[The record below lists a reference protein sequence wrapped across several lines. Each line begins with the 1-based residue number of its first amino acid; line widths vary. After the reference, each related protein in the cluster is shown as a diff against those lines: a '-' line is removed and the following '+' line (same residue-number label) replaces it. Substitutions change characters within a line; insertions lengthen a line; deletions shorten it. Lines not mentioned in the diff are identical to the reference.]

1 MTTASKTASSRLLDI
16 VGAEH
21 VSRDATELSAY
32 AIDGKLPSVI
42 VRPGSTEEVIEVVK
56 YAAAE
61 KLALIASGA
70 RTKLGIGSPPARY
83 DVALD
88 TTRLNRIIAYDP
100 GDLTLSVETGAP
112 LQKVAE
118 ALAQHRQ
125 FLPLAVPFFDRA
137 TVGGT
142 IASGVDT
149 PLRQFY
155 GTARDYVLG
164 MEFVLGEGV
173 RSKSGGNV
181 VKNVT
186 GYDLHKLMIGSLG
199 TLGVITRVNFKTFPM
214 PVASRGFVATFENLD
229 RAIEMR
235 NRVAQSPLTP
245 MTFDL
250 LSPRVADLFSLPAA
264 ERLTTSPM
272 PAGVLSPGHWALTIG
287 YSGKENVLSRYEAE
301 LRRMAA
307 ESAASNVT
315 VLGDRV
321 RAAAFAFKREFI
333 PVALASSPA
342 TTIVKVSVL
351 SARLKDAF
359 IAAITAADTNQLP
372 WAAMARSLGV
382 IYFALLPA
390 DLSQASHRQVVAAT
404 NQILAAGASLGANMT
419 IPWCPSEW
427 KSALKV
433 WGPERHDLAQ
443 MRKVKKVFDPIGI
456 FSPGRFIGGI

>member
-1 MTTASKTASSRLLDI
+1 VTTASKTASSRLPDI

-21 VSRDATELSAY
+21 VSTTPAELGAC
-32 AIDGKLPSVI
+32 AVDGKLPSVT
-42 VRPGSTEEVIEVVK
+42 VCPGSTDEVIEIVK

-70 RTKLGIGSPPARY
+70 RTKLAIGSPPARY
-83 DVALD
+83 DIALNM
-88 TTRLNRIIAYDP
+88 TRLNRIIAYDP
-100 GDLTLSVETGAP
+100 GDLTLSVETGTP
-112 LQKVAE
+112 LRIVAE

-125 FLPLAVPFFDRA
+125 FLPLAVPFFERA

-214 PVASRGFVATFENLD
+214 PVASRGFVATFDNLD

-235 NRVAQSPLTP
+235 NRVVQSPLTP

-250 LSPRVADLFSLPAA
+250 LSPGAADLFSTPAA
-264 ERLTTSPM
+264 ERLTKSPM
-272 PAGVLSPGHWALTIG
+272 PANVISPAHWSLTIG

-307 ESAASNVT
+307 ESSAANVI

-333 PVALASSPA
+333 PIALESSPA
-342 TTIVKVSVL
+342 TTIVKISVL
-351 SARLKDAF
+351 SARLKDALR
-359 IAAITAADTNQLP
+359 TAAEAADANQLP
-372 WAAMARSLGV
+372 WVVMARSLGV

-390 DLSQASHRQVVAAT
+390 EQSQGSHRQVVSAT
-404 NQILAAGASLGANMT
+404 NQILEAGASLGANVT
-419 IPWCPSEW
+419 IPWCPPEW
-427 KSALKV
+427 KSVLKV
-433 WGPERHDLAQ
+433 WGPERRDLAQ
-443 MRKVKKVFDPIGI
+443 MQKVKNVFDPLGI

>member
-1 MTTASKTASSRLLDI
+1 MTTASKTASSRLPDI

-21 VSRDATELSAY
+21 VSTNPAGLSAW
-32 AIDGKLPSVI
+32 AIDGKLPSVT
-42 VRPGSTEEVIEVVK
+42 VCPGSTEEVIEIVK
-56 YAAAE
+56 YAATE

-83 DVALD
+83 DIALD
-88 TTRLNRIIAYDP
+88 TTRLNRILAYDP
-100 GDLTLSVETGAP
+100 GDLTLSVEAGVP
-112 LQKVAE
+112 LREIAK

-164 MEFVLGEGV
+164 MEFVLRDGV

-214 PVASRGFVATFENLD
+214 PVASRGFVATFENLY

-235 NRVAQSPLTP
+235 NRVAQSSLTP

-250 LSPRVADLFSLPAA
+250 LSPRAADLFSTPEA
-264 ERLTTSPM
+264 ERLTANAM
-272 PAGVLSPGHWALTIG
+272 PAGVLSPGQWALAVG
-287 YSGKENVLSRYEAE
+287 YSGKENVLSRYEAD

-307 ESAASNVT
+307 ESAARNVT
-315 VLGDRV
+315 VLEDRV

-333 PVALASSPA
+333 PIALQSSPA
-342 TTIVKVSVL
+342 TTIVKISVL
-351 SARLKDAF
+351 SARLKDAL
-359 IAAITAADTNQLP
+359 IAAITAADANQLA
-372 WAAMARSLGV
+372 WAAIARSLGV
-382 IYFALLPA
+382 IYFAFLPA
-390 DLSQASHRQVVAAT
+390 VHNEVSQRQIVAAT

-427 KSALKV
+427 KSALKI

-443 MRKVKKVFDPIGI
+443 MQKVKKVFDPLGI
-456 FSPGRFIGGI
+456 FAPGRFIGGI

>member
-1 MTTASKTASSRLLDI
+1 MTTASKAASSRLPDI

-21 VSRDATELSAY
+21 VSTDPVELSAY
-32 AIDGKLPSVI
+32 AVAGKLPSVT
-42 VRPGSTEEVIEVVK
+42 VRPGSTVEVIEIVK

-61 KLALIASGA
+61 SLALVASGA
-70 RTKLGIGSPPARY
+70 RTKLGIGWPPARY

-88 TTRLNRIIAYDP
+88 MTRLNRIIAYDP
-100 GDLTLSVETGAP
+100 GDLTLSVEAGVP
-112 LQKVAE
+112 LREVAK
-118 ALAQHRQ
+118 ALAEHRQ

-214 PVASRGFVATFENLD
+214 PVSSRGFVATFENLD

-250 LSPRVADLFSLPAA
+250 MSPRVADLFSLPAA

-272 PAGVLSPGHWALTIG
+272 PAGILSPGHWALTIG

-307 ESAASNVT
+307 ESAAGNVT

-333 PVALASSPA
+333 PIALASSPA
-342 TTIVKVSVL
+342 TTIVKISVL
-351 SARLKDAF
+351 PARLKDALV
-359 IAAITAADTNQLP
+359 AAIKAADTNQLP

-390 DLSQASHRQVVAAT
+390 DLSEASHRQAVATT
-404 NQILAAGASLGANMT
+404 NHILAAGASLGANVT

-427 KSALKV
+427 KSALKI

-443 MRKVKKVFDPIGI
+443 MQKVKKVFDPLGI

>member
-1 MTTASKTASSRLLDI
+1 VTTASKTASSRLPDL

-21 VSRDATELSAY
+21 VSTDPAELSAC
-32 AIDGKLPSVI
+32 AVDGKLPFVTA
-42 VRPGSTEEVIEVVK
+42 RPGSTEEVVEIVK

-70 RTKLGIGSPPARY
+70 RTKFRIGSPPARY
-83 DVALD
+83 DIALD
-88 TTRLNRIIAYDP
+88 MTRLNRIVAYDP
-100 GDLTLSVETGAP
+100 GDLTLSVEAGVP
-112 LQKVAE
+112 LREVAK
-118 ALAQHRQ
+118 ALAEHRQ

-137 TVGGT
+137 TAGGT

-214 PVASRGFVATFENLD
+214 PVASRGFVATFEGLD

-250 LSPRVADLFSLPAA
+250 LSPRVADLFSTAGA
-264 ERLTTSPM
+264 ERLTTSAM

-287 YSGKENVLSRYEAE
+287 YSGKENVLARYEAE

-307 ESAASNVT
+307 GSAAAGVT

-333 PVALASSPA
+333 PIALESSSA
-342 TTIVKVSVL
+342 TTIVKISIL

-359 IAAITAADTNQLP
+359 TAAINAADTNQVP

-382 IYFALLPA
+382 IYFALLPVEFG
-390 DLSQASHRQVVAAT
+390 QASHRQVVTAT
-404 NQILAAGASLGANMT
+404 NQILDTAASLGANVT

-427 KSALKV
+427 KSALRI
-433 WGPERHDLAQ
+433 WGPDRRDLAQ
-443 MRKVKKVFDPIGI
+443 MQKVKKVFDPLGI

>member
-1 MTTASKTASSRLLDI
+1 MTTASKAASARLPDV

-21 VSRDATELSAY
+21 ILSDPAELGAY
-32 AIDGKLPSVI
+32 AVDGKLPSVA
-42 VRPGSTEEVIEVVK
+42 VRPGSSEEVVEVVK

-70 RTKLGIGSPPARY
+70 RTKLGIGSPPSRY
-83 DVALD
+83 DIALD
-88 TTRLNRIIAYDP
+88 MTRLDRILAYDP
-100 GDLTLSVETGAP
+100 GDLTLSVEAGVP
-112 LQKVAE
+112 LRTVAS
-118 ALAQHRQ
+118 ALAEHRQ
-125 FLPLAVPFFDRA
+125 FLPLSIPYFDRA

-164 MEFVLGEGV
+164 MEFVIGDGV
-173 RSKSGGNV
+173 LSKSGGNV

-186 GYDLHKLMIGSLG
+186 GYDLHKLMIGALG

-214 PVASRGFVATFENLD
+214 PVSSRGFVATFENLD
-229 RAIEMR
+229 RAIDMR

-250 LSPRVADLFSLPAA
+250 LSPGAANLFAAPAA
-264 ERLTTSPM
+264 ERLTKNPM
-272 PAGVLSPGHWALTIG
+272 PPNVLAPSRWALTIG
-287 YSGKENVLSRYEAE
+287 YSGRDAVLARYEAE

-307 ESAASNVT
+307 ESAAHSVV
-315 VLGDRV
+315 VLADRI
-321 RAAAFAFKREFI
+321 RAAAFAYKREFI
-333 PVALASSPA
+333 PIALESSPA
-342 TTIVKVSVL
+342 TTIVKISVL
-351 SARLKDAF
+351 PARLKDTLT
-359 IAAITAADTNQLP
+359 AAIKAADANQLP

-382 IYFALLPA
+382 IFFALLPS
-390 DLSQASHRQVVAAT
+390 DRNQASQRQVIAAA
-404 NQILAAGASLGANMT
+404 NQIQAACANLEANAT

-433 WGPERHDLAQ
+433 WGPDRSDLAQ
-443 MRKVKKVFDPIGI
+443 MQKVKKVFDPLGI

>member
-1 MTTASKTASSRLLDI
+1 MTIASKAATSRLPDV

-21 VSRDATELSAY
+21 VSSDAAELSAY

-42 VRPGSTEEVIEVVK
+42 VRPCSVEEVVEIVK

-61 KLALIASGA
+61 KFALIASGA

-83 DVALD
+83 DIALD
-88 TTRLNRIIAYDP
+88 MTRLNRIIAYDP
-100 GDLTLSVETGAP
+100 GDLTLSVQAGVSLRE
-112 LQKVAE
+112 VAK
-118 ALAQHRQ
+118 ALAEHRQ

-199 TLGVITRVNFKTFPM
+199 TLGAITRVNFKTFPM
-214 PVASRGFVATFENLD
+214 PVASRGLVATFENLD

-235 NRVAQSPLTP
+235 NRVVQSRLTP

-250 LSPRVADLFSLPAA
+250 LSPRVTDLFSTPGA
-264 ERLTTSPM
+264 ERLTRSAM

-287 YSGKENVLSRYEAE
+287 YSGKENVLLRYEAE

-307 ESAASNVT
+307 ESAAGNVT

-321 RAAAFAFKREFI
+321 RALAFAFKREFI
-333 PVALASSPA
+333 PIALESSPA
-342 TTIVKVSVL
+342 TTIVKISVL
-351 SARLKDAF
+351 SARLKDALA
-359 IAAITAADTNQLP
+359 AAIKAADTNQLP

-404 NQILAAGASLGANMT
+404 NQILAAGASLGANLT

-427 KSALKV
+427 KSALKI

-443 MRKVKKVFDPIGI
+443 MQKVKKVFDPVGI

>member
-1 MTTASKTASSRLLDI
+1 MTIASKTAFSRLSD
-16 VGAEH
+16 VVCAEH
-21 VSRDATELSAY
+21 VSTDPAELSAY
-32 AIDGKLPSVI
+32 AVDGKLPSVI
-42 VRPGSTEEVIEVVK
+42 VRPGSTDEVIEVVK

-100 GDLTLSVETGAP
+100 GDLTLSVETGVP
-112 LQKVAE
+112 LRKVAE

-199 TLGVITRVNFKTFPM
+199 TLGAITRVNFKTFPM

-307 ESAASNVT
+307 ESAAGNVT

-321 RAAAFAFKREFI
+321 RAVAFAFKREFI
-333 PVALASSPA
+333 PIALESSPA
-342 TTIVKVSVL
+342 STIVKISVL
-351 SARLKDAF
+351 SARLKDALT
-359 IAAITAADTNQLP
+359 AAIKAADTNQLP

-382 IYFALLPA
+382 IYFAMLPA
-390 DLSQASHRQVVAAT
+390 DLSEASHRQVVAVT

-443 MRKVKKVFDPIGI
+443 MQKVKKVFDPLGI

>member
-1 MTTASKTASSRLLDI
+1 VTTASKADSTRLPDI

-21 VSRDATELSAY
+21 VSSDPTELSTY
-32 AIDGKLPSVI
+32 AVDGKLPSVA
-42 VRPGSTEEVIEVVK
+42 VRPGSNEQVAEIVK

-70 RTKLGIGSPPARY
+70 RTKLGIGSPPSRY
-83 DVALD
+83 DIALD
-88 TTRLNRIIAYDP
+88 ITRLDRILAYDP
-100 GDLTLSVETGAP
+100 GDLTLSVEAGVP
-112 LQKVAE
+112 LRTVAS
-118 ALAQHRQ
+118 ALAEHRQ
-125 FLPLAVPFFDRA
+125 FLPLSVPYFDRA

-164 MEFVLGEGV
+164 MEFVIGDGV

-186 GYDLHKLMIGSLG
+186 GYDLHKLMIGALG

-214 PVASRGFVATFENLD
+214 PVSSRGFVATFEDLD
-229 RAIEMR
+229 RAIDMR

-250 LSPRVADLFSLPAA
+250 LSPGAANLFAA
-264 ERLTTSPM
+264 PSAARLTKSPM
-272 PAGVLSPGHWALTIG
+272 PPNVLAPSRWALTIG
-287 YSGKENVLSRYEAE
+287 YSGKDAVLARYEAE

-307 ESAASNVT
+307 ESAAHDVI
-315 VLGDRV
+315 VLADRI
-321 RAAAFAFKREFI
+321 RAAAFAYKREFI
-333 PVALASSPA
+333 PIALESSPA
-342 TTIVKVSVL
+342 TTIVKISVL
-351 SARLKDAF
+351 PACLKDALT
-359 IAAITAADTNQLP
+359 AAIKAANANQLP
-372 WAAMARSLGV
+372 WTALARSLGV
-382 IYFALLPA
+382 IFFALLPA
-390 DLSQASHRQVVAAT
+390 DRSQTSHRQVIAAT
-404 NQILAAGASLGANMT
+404 NQILAAGTNLGANTT

-433 WGPERHDLAQ
+433 WGPERSDLAQ
-443 MRKVKKVFDPIGI
+443 MQKVKKVFDPLGI
-456 FSPGRFIGGI
+456 FSPGRFVGGI

>member
-1 MTTASKTASSRLLDI
+1 MTTASKAASARLPDV

-21 VSRDATELSAY
+21 VLSDPAELGAY
-32 AIDGKLPSVI
+32 AVDGKLPTVA
-42 VRPGSTEEVIEVVK
+42 VRPGSSEKVVEVVK

-70 RTKLGIGSPPARY
+70 RTKLGIGSPPSKY
-83 DVALD
+83 DIALD
-88 TTRLNRIIAYDP
+88 MTRLDRILAYDP
-100 GDLTLSVETGAP
+100 GDLTLSVEAGVP
-112 LQKVAE
+112 LRIVAS
-118 ALAQHRQ
+118 ALAEHRQ
-125 FLPLAVPFFDRA
+125 FLPLSVPYFDRA

-164 MEFVLGEGV
+164 MEFVIGDGV
-173 RSKSGGNV
+173 LSKSGGNV

-186 GYDLHKLMIGSLG
+186 GYDLHKLMIGALG

-214 PVASRGFVATFENLD
+214 PVSSRGFVATFENLD
-229 RAIEMR
+229 RAIDMR

-250 LSPRVADLFSLPAA
+250 LSPGAANLFAGPAA
-264 ERLTTSPM
+264 ERFTKNPM
-272 PAGVLSPGHWALTIG
+272 PPNVLSPSRWALTIG
-287 YSGKENVLSRYEAE
+287 YSGKDAVLARYEAE

-307 ESAASNVT
+307 ESATDNVI
-315 VLGDRV
+315 VLADRI
-321 RAAAFAFKREFI
+321 RAAAFAYKREFI
-333 PVALASSPA
+333 PIALESSPA
-342 TTIVKVSVL
+342 TMVVKISVL
-351 SARLKDAF
+351 PARLKDTLT
-359 IAAITAADTNQLP
+359 AAIKAADSNQLS
-372 WAAMARSLGV
+372 WVAMTRSLGV

-390 DLSQASHRQVVAAT
+390 DRNQVSQRQVIAAT
-404 NQILAAGASLGANMT
+404 NQIQAACANLEANTT

-433 WGPERHDLAQ
+433 WGPERSDLAQ
-443 MRKVKKVFDPIGI
+443 MQKVKKVFDPLGI
-456 FSPGRFIGGI
+456 SSPGRFIGGI

>member
-1 MTTASKTASSRLLDI
+1 MSATSKTASSHLPDI

-21 VSRDATELSAY
+21 VSTDPAELGAC
-32 AIDGKLPSVI
+32 AVDGKLPSVT
-42 VRPGSTEEVIEVVK
+42 VCPGSTEEVIEVVK

-70 RTKLGIGSPPARY
+70 RTKLGIGSPPARF

-88 TTRLNRIIAYDP
+88 MTRLNRIIAYDP
-100 GDLTLSVETGAP
+100 GDLTLSVATGTP
-112 LQKVAE
+112 LRKVAE

-125 FLPLAVPFFDRA
+125 FLPLAVPYFDRA

-199 TLGVITRVNFKTFPM
+199 TLGVMTRVNFKTFPM
-214 PVASRGFVATFENLD
+214 PVASRGFVATFESLD

-250 LSPRVADLFSLPAA
+250 LSPRAADLFSTPGA
-264 ERLTTSPM
+264 ERLAGSAM
-272 PAGVLSPGHWALTIG
+272 PAGVLSPGLWALTIG

-307 ESAASNVT
+307 ESAAANVT
-315 VLGDRV
+315 VLGDRP

-333 PVALASSPA
+333 PIALDSSPA
-342 TTIVKVSVL
+342 TTIVKISVL
-351 SARLKDAF
+351 SARLKDALS
-359 IAAITAADTNQLP
+359 AAIKAAEANQLP
-372 WAAMARSLGV
+372 WAVMARSLGV
-382 IYFALLPA
+382 IYFALLPTEQ
-390 DLSQASHRQVVAAT
+390 SQTSLRQVVAAT
-404 NQILAAGASLGANMT
+404 NQVLAAGASFGANIT

-427 KSALKV
+427 KSAIKI

-443 MRKVKKVFDPIGI
+443 MQKVKKVFDPLGI

>member
-1 MTTASKTASSRLLDI
+1 VTTASKTASPRLPDI

-21 VSRDATELSAY
+21 VSTTPAELSAC
-32 AIDGKLPSVI
+32 AVDGKLPSVT
-42 VRPGSTEEVIEVVK
+42 VCPGSTEEVVETVK

-83 DVALD
+83 DIALD
-88 TTRLNRIIAYDP
+88 MTRLNRIIAYDP
-100 GDLTLSVETGAP
+100 GDLTLSVEAGVP
-112 LQKVAE
+112 LREVAK
-118 ALAQHRQ
+118 ALAEHRQ

-142 IASGVDT
+142 IATGVDT

-214 PVASRGFVATFENLD
+214 PVASRGFVATFETLD

-250 LSPRVADLFSLPAA
+250 LSPRVADLFSSPGA
-264 ERLTTSPM
+264 ERLTKTPM
-272 PAGVLSPGHWALTIG
+272 PADVVSPAYWALTIG

-307 ESAASNVT
+307 ESSAASVI

-333 PVALASSPA
+333 PIALESSPA
-342 TTIVKVSVL
+342 TTIVKISVL
-351 SARLKDAF
+351 SARLKDALS
-359 IAAITAADTNQLP
+359 AAIRAAETNQLP

-390 DLSQASHRQVVAAT
+390 ELGQASQRQVVAAT

-427 KSALKV
+427 KSALRI

-443 MRKVKKVFDPIGI
+443 MRKVKTVFDPLGM

>member
-1 MTTASKTASSRLLDI
+1 MTTASKTASSRLPDI
-16 VGAEH
+16 VGTEH
-21 VSRDATELSAY
+21 VSTDLAEMNTY
-32 AIDGKLPSVI
+32 AVDGKSPSVI
-42 VRPGSTEEVIEVVK
+42 VRPCSVEEVVEIVK

-100 GDLTLSVETGAP
+100 GDLTLSVETGVP
-112 LQKVAE
+112 LRKVAE

-199 TLGVITRVNFKTFPM
+199 TLGPITRVNFKTFPM
-214 PVASRGFVATFENLD
+214 PVASRGLVATFENLD

-250 LSPRVADLFSLPAA
+250 LSPRVADLFSTAGA
-264 ERLTTSPM
+264 ERLATSPM
-272 PAGVLSPGHWALTIG
+272 PTGVLSPGHWALTIG
-287 YSGKENVLSRYEAE
+287 YSGKENVLLRYEAE

-307 ESAASNVT
+307 ESAADNVT
-315 VLGDRV
+315 ILADRV

-333 PVALASSPA
+333 PIALESSPA
-342 TTIVKVSVL
+342 TTIVKISVL
-351 SARLKDAF
+351 SAPLKDALT
-359 IAAITAADTNQLP
+359 AAIKAADTNQLP
-372 WAAMARSLGV
+372 WAVMARSLG
-382 IYFALLPA
+382 IIHFALLPA

-404 NQILAAGASLGANMT
+404 NQILTAGASLGANMT

-443 MRKVKKVFDPIGI
+443 MQKVKKVFDPVGI

>member
-1 MTTASKTASSRLLDI
+1 V

-21 VSRDATELSAY
+21 VSSDPAELTAY
-32 AIDGKLPSVI
+32 TVDGKLPTVA
-42 VRPGSTEEVIEVVK
+42 VRPGSNEEIVEIVR

-70 RTKLGIGSPPARY
+70 RTKLGIGSPPSRY
-83 DVALD
+83 DIALD
-88 TTRLNRIIAYDP
+88 MTRLDRILAYDP
-100 GDLTLSVETGAP
+100 GDLTLSVEAGVP
-112 LQKVAE
+112 LRTVAS
-118 ALAQHRQ
+118 ALAERRQ
-125 FLPLAVPFFDRA
+125 FLPLSVPYFDRA

-164 MEFVLGEGV
+164 MEFVIGDGV
-173 RSKSGGNV
+173 LSKSGGNV

-186 GYDLHKLMIGSLG
+186 GYDLHKLMIGALG

-214 PVASRGFVATFENLD
+214 PVSSRGFVATFENLD
-229 RAIEMR
+229 RAIDMR

-250 LSPRVADLFSLPAA
+250 LSQGAANLFAGPAA
-264 ERLTTSPM
+264 ERITKNPM
-272 PAGVLSPGHWALTIG
+272 PPNVLSPSRWALTIG
-287 YSGKENVLSRYEAE
+287 YSGKDAVLARYEAE

-307 ESAASNVT
+307 ESAADNVI
-315 VLGDRV
+315 VLADRI
-321 RAAAFAFKREFI
+321 RAAAFAYKREFI
-333 PVALASSPA
+333 PIALESSPA
-342 TTIVKVSVL
+342 TTIVKISL
-351 SARLKDAF
+351 LPARLKDALTT
-359 IAAITAADTNQLP
+359 AIKAADVNQLP
-372 WAAMARSLGV
+372 WTAIARSLGV

-390 DLSQASHRQVVAAT
+390 DRNQASQRQIIAAT
-404 NQILAAGASLGANMT
+404 NQIQAACANLEANTT

-433 WGPERHDLAQ
+433 WGPERSDLAQ
-443 MRKVKKVFDPIGI
+443 MQKVKKVFDPLGI

>member
-1 MTTASKTASSRLLDI
+1 VTIASKTATSRLPDV
-16 VGAEH
+16 VGSEH
-21 VSRDATELSAY
+21 VSTNATDLSAY
-32 AIDGKLPSVI
+32 AIDGKLPSAI
-42 VRPGSTEEVIEVVK
+42 VRPGSTEEVIEIVK
-56 YAAAE
+56 YVAAE

-70 RTKLGIGSPPARY
+70 RTKVGIGLPPERY
-83 DVALD
+83 DIALD
-88 TTRLNRIIAYDP
+88 MTRLNRIIAYDP
-100 GDLTLSVETGAP
+100 GDLTLSVEAGVS
-112 LQKVAE
+112 LRKVAE
-118 ALAQHRQ
+118 ALAEHRQ

-214 PVASRGFVATFENLD
+214 PVASRGFVARFENLD
-229 RAIEMR
+229 HAIEMR
-235 NRVAQSPLTP
+235 NRVVQSPLTP

-250 LSPRVADLFSLPAA
+250 LSPRAA
-264 ERLTTSPM
+264 ELFLSPGAEKLAKGPM
-272 PAGVLSPGHWALTIG
+272 PADVVSRDHWTLTIG
-287 YSGKENVLSRYEAE
+287 YSGKEGVLSRYQAE

-307 ESAASNVT
+307 ESSAANVIM
-315 VLGDRV
+315 LEDRV
-321 RAAAFAFKREFI
+321 RAVAFAFKREFI
-333 PVALASSPA
+333 PIALESSAA

-351 SARLKDAF
+351 SARLKDALST
-359 IAAITAADTNQLP
+359 AIKAADANQLP
-372 WAAMARSLGV
+372 WAVLARSLGV

-390 DLSQASHRQVVAAT
+390 EHSQTSHRQVAAAT
-404 NQILAAGASLGANMT
+404 NQILDASASLGANVT

-427 KSALKV
+427 KSALKI
-433 WGPERHDLAQ
+433 WGHERRDLAQ
-443 MRKVKKVFDPIGI
+443 MQKVKKVFDPLGI

>member
-1 MTTASKTASSRLLDI
+1 MTIASKTATSRLPDV

-21 VSRDATELSAY
+21 VSSSATDLSAY
-32 AIDGKLPSVI
+32 AIDGKLPSAI
-42 VRPGSTEEVIEVVK
+42 VRPGSTEEVIEIVK

-61 KLALIASGA
+61 KLAMIASGT
-70 RTKLGIGSPPARY
+70 RTKVGIGLPPARY
-83 DVALD
+83 DIALD
-88 TTRLNRIIAYDP
+88 MTRLSRIIAYDP
-100 GDLTLSVETGAP
+100 GDLTLSVEAGVP
-112 LQKVAE
+112 LREVAK
-118 ALAQHRQ
+118 ALAEHRQ
-125 FLPLAVPFFDRA
+125 VLPLAVPFFDRA

-199 TLGVITRVNFKTFPM
+199 SLGVITRVNFKTFPM
-214 PVASRGFVATFENLD
+214 PVASRGFVAKFENID

-235 NRVAQSPLTP
+235 NRVVQSPLTP

-250 LSPRVADLFSLPAA
+250 LSPRAADLFSSPSA
-264 ERLTTSPM
+264 EKLTKGPM
-272 PAGVLSPGHWALTIG
+272 PADVVSRDHWALTIG
-287 YSGKENVLSRYEAE
+287 YSGKETVLSRYEAE

-307 ESAASNVT
+307 ESSAANVI
-315 VLGDRV
+315 VLEDSV

-333 PVALASSPA
+333 PIALESSPA
-342 TTIVKVSVL
+342 TTIVKISVL
-351 SARLKDAF
+351 SARLKDALST
-359 IAAITAADTNQLP
+359 AIKAADANQLP
-372 WAAMARSLGV
+372 WAVMARSLGV
-382 IYFALLPA
+382 MYFALLPA
-390 DLSQASHRQVVAAT
+390 EHSQASHRQIAAAT
-404 NQILAAGASLGANMT
+404 NQILDASASLGANVT

-427 KSALKV
+427 KSALKI
-433 WGPERHDLAQ
+433 WGLERRDLQQ
-443 MRKVKKVFDPIGI
+443 MQKVKKVFDPLGI

>member
-16 VGAEH
+16 VGTEH
-21 VSRDATELSAY
+21 VSTDPAELGAC
-32 AIDGKLPSVI
+32 AIDGKLPSVAAC
-42 VRPGSTEEVIEVVK
+42 PGSTQEVVEIVK

-70 RTKLGIGSPPARY
+70 RTKLAIGSPPARY
-83 DVALD
+83 DIALD
-88 TTRLNRIIAYDP
+88 MSRLNRVVAYDP
-100 GDLTLSVETGAP
+100 GDLTLSVEAGVP
-112 LQKVAE
+112 LREVAK
-118 ALAQHRQ
+118 ALAGHRQ

-137 TVGGT
+137 SVGGT

-235 NRVAQSPLTP
+235 NRVVQSPLTP

-250 LSPRVADLFSLPAA
+250 LSPRAADLFSSPGA
-264 ERLTTSPM
+264 ENLTKCPM
-272 PAGVLSPGHWALTIG
+272 PAGVISRNHWALTIG
-287 YSGKENVLSRYEAE
+287 YSGKESVLSRYEAE

-307 ESAASNVT
+307 ESSAANVI
-315 VLGDRV
+315 VLEDRV

-333 PVALASSPA
+333 PIALQASPA
-342 TTIVKVSVL
+342 TTIVKMSVL
-351 SARLKDAF
+351 SAGLKDALST
-359 IAAITAADTNQLP
+359 AIKAADENQLP
-372 WAAMARSLGV
+372 WAVMAMNLGV
-382 IYFALLPA
+382 AYFALLPA
-390 DLSQASHRQVVAAT
+390 ENNQTSHRQVVGAA
-404 NQILAAGASLGANMT
+404 NQILDASASLRANVT
-419 IPWCPSEW
+419 IPLCPSEW
-427 KSALKV
+427 KSALKI
-433 WGPERHDLAQ
+433 WGPERRDLAQ
-443 MRKVKKVFDPIGI
+443 MQKVKKVFDPLGI

>member
-1 MTTASKTASSRLLDI
+1 MTTASKTATSRLPDVI
-16 VGAEH
+16 GAEH
-21 VSRDATELSAY
+21 VSSNATDLSAY
-32 AIDGKLPSVI
+32 AIDQKLPSVI
-42 VRPGSTEEVIEVVK
+42 VRPGSTEEVVEIVK
-56 YAAAE
+56 YAATE

-70 RTKLGIGSPPARY
+70 RTKIGIGSPPARY
-83 DVALD
+83 DIALD
-88 TTRLNRIIAYDP
+88 MTRLNRIIAYDP
-100 GDLTLSVETGAP
+100 GDLTLSVEAGVP

-118 ALAQHRQ
+118 ALAVHRQ
-125 FLPLAVPFFDRA
+125 FLPLAAPFFDRA

-164 MEFVLGEGV
+164 MEFVSGEGV

-199 TLGVITRVNFKTFPM
+199 TLGVITRLNFKTFPM
-214 PVASRGFVATFENLD
+214 PAASRGFVATFETLD
-229 RAIEMR
+229 RAFKMR

-250 LSPRVADLFSLPAA
+250 LSPRVADIFSSQRAGQ
-264 ERLTTSPM
+264 LTSSTM
-272 PAGVLSPGHWALTIG
+272 PAGVFSSGQWALAIG
-287 YSGKENVLSRYEAE
+287 YSGKDNVLLRYEAE

-307 ESAASNVT
+307 ESSAAAVI
-315 VLGDRV
+315 VLEDRD

-333 PVALASSPA
+333 PIALESSPA
-342 TTIVKVSVL
+342 ATIVKISVL
-351 SARLKDAF
+351 SARLKDALSGA
-359 IAAITAADTNQLP
+359 IKAAQLP

-382 IYFALLPA
+382 IFFALLPP
-390 DLSQASHRQVVAAT
+390 DLSQASHRQLAST
-404 NQILAAGASLGANMT
+404 TDQILAAGGLLGANVT

-427 KSALKV
+427 KSALKI

-443 MRKVKKVFDPIGI
+443 MQKVKKVFDPLCI
-456 FSPGRFIGGI
+456 FSPGRFMGGI

>member
-1 MTTASKTASSRLLDI
+1 VTTTSKTASLRLPDI
-16 VGAEH
+16 VGAAH
-21 VSRDATELSAY
+21 VSTDPTELSAC
-32 AIDGKLPSVI
+32 AVDGKRPTVTA
-42 VRPGSTEEVIEVVK
+42 RPGSTEEVIEIVR

-70 RTKLGIGSPPARY
+70 RTKLGIGSSPERY

-88 TTRLNRIIAYDP
+88 MTRLNRIIAYDP
-100 GDLTLSVETGAP
+100 GDLTLSVEAGTP
-112 LQKVAE
+112 LRNVAE

-125 FLPLAVPFFDRA
+125 FLPLAVPYFDRA
-137 TVGGT
+137 TVGGS

-199 TLGVITRVNFKTFPM
+199 TLGVMTRVNFKTFPM
-214 PVASRGFVATFENLD
+214 PVASRGFVATFESLD

-250 LSPRVADLFSLPAA
+250 LSPRVANLFSTPGA
-264 ERLTTSPM
+264 ERLATSRM
-272 PAGVLSPGHWALTIG
+272 PAGELSPDHWALTIG

-307 ESAASNVT
+307 ESAADNVT
-315 VLGDRV
+315 VLADRV

-333 PVALASSPA
+333 PIALESSPA
-342 TTIVKVSVL
+342 TTIVKISVL
-351 SARLKDAF
+351 PARLKDALTSA
-359 IAAITAADTNQLP
+359 IKAAETNQLR

-382 IYFALLPA
+382 VYFALFPA
-390 DLSQASHRQVVAAT
+390 EFNQASHRQAVATT
-404 NQILAAGASLGANMT
+404 NHILAAGASFGANMT

-427 KSALKV
+427 KSALKI

-443 MRKVKKVFDPIGI
+443 MQKVKKVFDPLGI

>member
-1 MTTASKTASSRLLDI
+1 MTIASKAVSARLPEI

-21 VSRDATELSAY
+21 VSSEPGELSAY
-32 AIDGKLPSVI
+32 AVDGKLPSVV
-42 VRPGSTEEVIEVVK
+42 VRPTSTEEVVEIVK

-61 KLALIASGA
+61 KIALIASGA

-83 DVALD
+83 HIALD
-88 TTRLNRIIAYDP
+88 MTRLNRIIAYDP
-100 GDLTLSVETGAP
+100 GDLTLSVEAGVP
-112 LQKVAE
+112 LRQVAK
-118 ALAQHRQ
+118 ALAEHRQ
-125 FLPLAVPFFDRA
+125 FLPLAVPFFDSA

-199 TLGVITRVNFKTFPM
+199 TLGVVTRVNFKTFPM

-229 RAIEMR
+229 RAVEMR
-235 NRVAQSPLTP
+235 NRVVQSPLTP

-250 LSPRVADLFSLPAA
+250 LSPGVGDLFSRPAA
-264 ERLTTSPM
+264 ERLTKSPLPPDVVS
-272 PAGVLSPGHWALTIG
+272 PAHWALTIG

-307 ESAASNVT
+307 ESAAENVT
-315 VLGDRV
+315 VLGDRI

-333 PVALASSPA
+333 PIALESSPA
-342 TTIVKVSVL
+342 TTIVKISVL
-351 SARLKDAF
+351 SARLKDALS
-359 IAAITAADTNQLP
+359 AAIKAADANQLA
-372 WAAMARSLGV
+372 WAAMARNLGV

-390 DLSQASHRQVVAAT
+390 ERSQASNRQVAAAAH
-404 NQILAAGASLGANMT
+404 QIFDAGTSLGANMT
-419 IPWCPSEW
+419 IPWCPSDW
-427 KSALKV
+427 KSTLKI
-433 WGPERHDLAQ
+433 WGPERRDLAQ
-443 MRKVKKVFDPIGI
+443 MQKVKKVFDPLNI
-456 FSPGRFIGGI
+456 FSPGRFVGGI

>member
-16 VGAEH
+16 VAAEH
-21 VSRDATELSAY
+21 VSTNPAELSAC
-32 AIDGKLPSVI
+32 AVDGKLPSVK
-42 VRPGSTEEVIEVVK
+42 VCPGSTEEVAEIVK

-83 DVALD
+83 DIALD
-88 TTRLNRIIAYDP
+88 MTRLNRIIAYDP

-118 ALAQHRQ
+118 SLAQHRQ

-214 PVASRGFVATFENLD
+214 PVSSRGFVATFESLD

-250 LSPRVADLFSLPAA
+250 FSPRVAELFSTPGA
-264 ERLTTSPM
+264 ERLATSVM
-272 PAGVLSPGHWALTIG
+272 PAGVLSPCHWALAIG

-307 ESAASNVT
+307 ESAADNVT
-315 VLGDRV
+315 VLADRV
-321 RAAAFAFKREFI
+321 RAAAFAFKREVI
-333 PVALASSPA
+333 PIAIESSPA
-342 TTIVKVSVL
+342 TTIVKISVL
-351 SARLKDAF
+351 SARLKDAL
-359 IAAITAADTNQLP
+359 IAAIKAADTNQLP

-390 DLSQASHRQVVAAT
+390 DLSEASHRQAVATT
-404 NQILAAGASLGANMT
+404 NHILAAGASLGANMT

-427 KSALKV
+427 KSVLKI

-443 MRKVKKVFDPIGI
+443 MQKVKKVFDPLGI

>member
-1 MTTASKTASSRLLDI
+1 MTIASKTAFSRLSD
-16 VGAEH
+16 VVCAEH
-21 VSRDATELSAY
+21 VSTDPAELSAY
-32 AIDGKLPSVI
+32 AVDGKLPSVI
-42 VRPGSTEEVIEVVK
+42 VRPGSTDEVIEVVK

-100 GDLTLSVETGAP
+100 GDLTLSVETGVP
-112 LQKVAE
+112 LRKVAE

-199 TLGVITRVNFKTFPM
+199 TLGAITRVNFKTFPM

-307 ESAASNVT
+307 ESAAGNVT

-321 RAAAFAFKREFI
+321 RAVAFAFKREFI
-333 PVALASSPA
+333 PIALESSPA
-342 TTIVKVSVL
+342 TTIVKISVL
-351 SARLKDAF
+351 SARLKDALT
-359 IAAITAADTNQLP
+359 AAIKAADTNQLP

-382 IYFALLPA
+382 IYFAMLPA
-390 DLSQASHRQVVAAT
+390 DLSEASHRQVVAAT
-404 NQILAAGASLGANMT
+404 NQILAAGASLGTNMT

-427 KSALKV
+427 KSALKI

-443 MRKVKKVFDPIGI
+443 MQKVKKVFDPLGI

>member
-1 MTTASKTASSRLLDI
+1 VSATSKTASSHLPDI

-21 VSRDATELSAY
+21 VSTDPAELGAC
-32 AIDGKLPSVI
+32 AVDGKLPSVT
-42 VRPGSTEEVIEVVK
+42 VCPGSTEEVIEVVK

-70 RTKLGIGSPPARY
+70 RTKLGIGSPPARF

-88 TTRLNRIIAYDP
+88 MTRLNRIIAYDP
-100 GDLTLSVETGAP
+100 GDLTLSVATGTP
-112 LQKVAE
+112 LRKVAE

-125 FLPLAVPFFDRA
+125 FLPLAVPYFDRA

-199 TLGVITRVNFKTFPM
+199 TLGVMTRVNFKTFPM
-214 PVASRGFVATFENLD
+214 PVASRGFVATFESLD

-250 LSPRVADLFSLPAA
+250 LSPRAVDLFSTPGA
-264 ERLTTSPM
+264 ERLAGSAM
-272 PAGVLSPGHWALTIG
+272 PAGVLSPGLWALTIG

-307 ESAASNVT
+307 ESAADNVT
-315 VLGDRV
+315 VLGDRA

-333 PVALASSPA
+333 PIALDSSPA
-342 TTIVKVSVL
+342 TTIVKISVL
-351 SARLKDAF
+351 SARLKDALS
-359 IAAITAADTNQLP
+359 AAIKAAEANQLP
-372 WAAMARSLGV
+372 WAVMARSLGV
-382 IYFALLPA
+382 IYFALLPTEQ
-390 DLSQASHRQVVAAT
+390 SQTSLRQVVAAT
-404 NQILAAGASLGANMT
+404 NQVLAAGASFGANIT

-427 KSALKV
+427 KSAIKI

-443 MRKVKKVFDPIGI
+443 MQKVKKVFDPLGI

>member
-1 MTTASKTASSRLLDI
+1 VSATSKTASSHLPDI

-21 VSRDATELSAY
+21 VSTDPAELGAC
-32 AIDGKLPSVI
+32 AVDGKLPSVT
-42 VRPGSTEEVIEVVK
+42 VCPGSTEEVIEVVK

-88 TTRLNRIIAYDP
+88 MTRLNHIIAYDP
-100 GDLTLSVETGAP
+100 GDLTLSVETGTP
-112 LQKVAE
+112 LRKVAE

-125 FLPLAVPFFDRA
+125 FLPLAVPYFDRA

-199 TLGVITRVNFKTFPM
+199 TLGVMTRVNFKTFPM
-214 PVASRGFVATFENLD
+214 PVASRAFVATFESLD

-250 LSPRVADLFSLPAA
+250 LSPRAADLFSTPGA
-264 ERLTTSPM
+264 ERLAGSAM
-272 PAGVLSPGHWALTIG
+272 PAGVLSPGLWALTIG

-307 ESAASNVT
+307 ESAADNVT
-315 VLGDRV
+315 VLGDRA

-333 PVALASSPA
+333 PIALDSSPA
-342 TTIVKVSVL
+342 TTIVKISGL
-351 SARLKDAF
+351 SARLEDALS
-359 IAAITAADTNQLP
+359 AAIKAAEANQLP
-372 WAAMARSLGV
+372 WAVMARSLGV
-382 IYFALLPA
+382 IYFALLPTEH
-390 DLSQASHRQVVAAT
+390 SQASHLQTVGAT
-404 NQILAAGASLGANMT
+404 NQILDASAPLGANVT

-427 KSALKV
+427 KPALKV
-433 WGPERHDLAQ
+433 WGPDRRDLAQ
-443 MRKVKKVFDPIGI
+443 MQKVKKVFDPLGI

>member
-382 IYFALLPA
+382 IYFVLLPA

-404 NQILAAGASLGANMT
+404 NQILAVGASLGANMT

>member
-1 MTTASKTASSRLLDI
+1 VTTASKTASSRLPDI

-21 VSRDATELSAY
+21 VSTDPAELSAC
-32 AIDGKLPSVI
+32 AVDGKLPSVTA
-42 VRPGSTEEVIEVVK
+42 RPGSTEEVIEIVK

-70 RTKLGIGSPPARY
+70 RTKLGIGSTPARY

-88 TTRLNRIIAYDP
+88 MTRLNRIIAYDP
-100 GDLTLSVETGAP
+100 GDLTLSVEAGVP
-112 LQKVAE
+112 LREVAK
-118 ALAQHRQ
+118 ALAEHHQ

-164 MEFVLGEGV
+164 MEFVLREGV

-199 TLGVITRVNFKTFPM
+199 TLGAITRVNFKTFPM
-214 PVASRGFVATFENLD
+214 PVASRGFVATFENLE

-235 NRVAQSPLTP
+235 DRVARSPLTP

-250 LSPRVADLFSLPAA
+250 LSPRAADLFSTPDAG
-264 ERLTTSPM
+264 RLTTSAL
-272 PAGVLSPGHWALTIG
+272 PAGVLSSGHWTLTIG
-287 YSGKENVLSRYEAE
+287 YSGKDNVLSRYEAE
-301 LRRMAA
+301 LRTMAA
-307 ESAASNVT
+307 ESAAANVT

-333 PVALASSPA
+333 PIALQASPA
-342 TTIVKVSVL
+342 TTIVKISVL
-351 SARLKDAF
+351 SARLKDALT
-359 IAAITAADTNQLP
+359 AAINAADTNQLP
-372 WAAMARSLGV
+372 WAAIARTLGV
-382 IYFALLPA
+382 IYFAFLPA
-390 DLSQASHRQVVAAT
+390 VHSEASQRQIVAAT
-404 NQILAAGASLGANMT
+404 NQILAAGASLDANMT
-419 IPWCPSEW
+419 IPWCHSEW
-427 KSALKV
+427 KSALKI
-433 WGPERHDLAQ
+433 WGPDRHDLAQ
-443 MRKVKKVFDPIGI
+443 MQKVKKVFDPLGI

>member
-1 MTTASKTASSRLLDI
+1 MSATSKTASSHLPDI

-21 VSRDATELSAY
+21 VSTDPAELGAC
-32 AIDGKLPSVI
+32 AVDGRLPSVT
-42 VRPGSTEEVIEVVK
+42 VCPGSTEEVIEVVK

-70 RTKLGIGSPPARY
+70 RTKLGIGSPPTRY

-88 TTRLNRIIAYDP
+88 MTRLNRIIAYDP
-100 GDLTLSVETGAP
+100 GDLTLSVETGTP
-112 LQKVAE
+112 LRKVAE

-125 FLPLAVPFFDRA
+125 FLPLAVPYFDRA

-142 IASGVDT
+142 IGSGVDT

-199 TLGVITRVNFKTFPM
+199 TLGVMTRVNFKTFPM
-214 PVASRGFVATFENLD
+214 PVASRGFVATFESLD

-250 LSPRVADLFSLPAA
+250 LSPHVADLFSTPGAEQLAA
-264 ERLTTSPM
+264 SAM
-272 PAGVLSPGHWALTIG
+272 PAGVLSLGLWALTIG

-307 ESAASNVT
+307 ESAAGNVT
-315 VLGDRV
+315 VLGDRA

-333 PVALASSPA
+333 PIALESSPA
-342 TTIVKVSVL
+342 TTIVKISVL
-351 SARLKDAF
+351 SARLKDALS
-359 IAAITAADTNQLP
+359 AAIKAAEANQLP
-372 WAAMARSLGV
+372 WAVMARSLGV
-382 IYFALLPA
+382 IYFALLPTEHT
-390 DLSQASHRQVVAAT
+390 QASHRQVVGAT
-404 NQILAAGASLGANMT
+404 NQILDASASLGANVT

-427 KSALKV
+427 KPALKV
-433 WGPERHDLAQ
+433 WGPERRDLAQ
-443 MRKVKKVFDPIGI
+443 MQKVKKVFDPLGI